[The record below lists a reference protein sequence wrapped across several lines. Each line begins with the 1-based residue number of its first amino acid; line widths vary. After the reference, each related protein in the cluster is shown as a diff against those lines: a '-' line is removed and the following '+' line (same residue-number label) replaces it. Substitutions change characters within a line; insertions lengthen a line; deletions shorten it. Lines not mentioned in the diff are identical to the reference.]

1 LQGIQ
6 RWRIREPFCG
16 VSHAVGAML
25 SVVALYV
32 LLSSS
37 SGRPLEMACFA
48 VYGASMVILFT
59 ASALY
64 HSLHGDPERVEK
76 LRTYDQVAIYL
87 LIAGTYTPV
96 CLISLGGALGYG
108 LLAMIWTVAVIGGTA
123 RVTWRA
129 KPEWLTFCLYL
140 VMGYACMLVISPLTA
155 ALKAGGLRW
164 LMIGGVCYTVGAI
177 VLATGRPRLW
187 PGRFSY
193 HDLWHVFVL
202 GGSACH
208 FIMMWNFVATVR

>member
-1 LQGIQ
+1 
-6 RWRIREPFCG
+6 
-16 VSHAVGAML
+16 
-25 SVVALYV
+25 
-32 LLSSS
+32 
-37 SGRPLEMACFA
+37 
-48 VYGASMVILFT
+48 
-59 ASALY
+59 
-64 HSLHGDPERVEK
+64 
-76 LRTYDQVAIYL
+76 
-87 LIAGTYTPV
+87 
-96 CLISLGGALGYG
+96 
-108 LLAMIWTVAVIGGTA
+108 
-123 RVTWRA
+123 
-129 KPEWLTFCLYL
+129 